1 MLNNF
6 DAVLNTAGEK
16 EPILLENLLF
26 SLNMSLPLFIV
37 MGLGCILTHKGFF
50 TENYIMLSSGK

>member
-1 MLNNF
+1 M
-6 DAVLNTAGEK
+6 LNTAGEK

-37 MGLGCILTHKGFF
+37 IVLGCIITQNGFLTV
-50 TENYIMLSSGK
+50 NYIAHTTNLLY